1 MGSSD
6 LAPRELPPW
15 LQQQRQNGGQ
25 PAGSA
30 PSPSSYSL
38 LQDASGDLKDAK
50 DTRSTSPEDSKKLE
64 EVCACHVLVEHS
76 AVMSNASRMSAMR
89 VDNNLSR
96 PHRGCSNGLFSD
108 IISCQMHGALPEWRV
123 QFCLTWGT
131 HLGQCSILACQSI

>member
-38 LQDASGDLKDAK
+38 SQDASGDLKDAK
-50 DTRSTSPEDSKKLE
+50 DVRSTSPEDSKKLE
-64 EVCACHVLVEHS
+64 EVCACHVLVEH
-76 AVMSNASRMSAMR
+76 NALPCRTPSRRSAMS
-89 VDNNLSR
+89 VDDTFSGS
-96 PHRGCSNGLFSD
+96 HRGFSNRLFSH
-108 IISCQMHGALPEWRV
+108 IVSCQMHGALP
-123 QFCLTWGT
+123 L
-131 HLGQCSILACQSI
+131 CSCRSA